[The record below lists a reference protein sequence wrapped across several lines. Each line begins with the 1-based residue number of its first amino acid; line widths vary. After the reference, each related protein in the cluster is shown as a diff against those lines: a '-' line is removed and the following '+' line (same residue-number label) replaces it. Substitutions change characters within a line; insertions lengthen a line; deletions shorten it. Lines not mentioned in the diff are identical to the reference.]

1 MPSPTQ
7 YLFTAA
13 FTIALGASAGE
24 KTLKR
29 AQVPEVVLK
38 AAEAK
43 YPQAKFTAFLEEIED
58 GKTIFEVQLEQAGH
72 KTELMFAPDG
82 TWVTEEQVLVLK
94 EVPEAVQKALL
105 NSAYGKAKVKRIE
118 KVIDAKTPDAPHFEF
133 LVAAA
138 GKRHELVFNLAGDL
152 ERESLEKKE

>member
-1 MPSPTQ
+1 MPSPTKS
-7 YLFTAA
+7 LFTAA
-13 FTIALGASAGE
+13 FAIALGASAGE

-29 AQVPEVVLK
+29 EQVPELVLK
-38 AAEAK
+38 AAQAK
-43 YPQAKFTAFLEEIED
+43 YPQAKFTAFVEEKEE

-72 KTELMFAPDG
+72 QTELMISLDG

-94 EVPEAVQKALL
+94 EVPEVVQKALL

-118 KVIDAKTPDAPHFEF
+118 KVIEAKTPDAPHFEF
-133 LVAAA
+133 LVVAA
-138 GKRHELVFNLAGDL
+138 GKRHELVFNLTGEL